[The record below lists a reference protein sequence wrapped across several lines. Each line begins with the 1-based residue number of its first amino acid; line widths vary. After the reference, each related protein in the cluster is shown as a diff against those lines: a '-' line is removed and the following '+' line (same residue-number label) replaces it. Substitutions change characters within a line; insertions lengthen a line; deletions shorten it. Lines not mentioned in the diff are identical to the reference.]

1 SRRAPRGGGSR
12 CSTGAARPAPH
23 APTITP
29 RRMSAAS
36 IAAPPR
42 ESTATGRA
50 RACHARRSMSWPF
63 DAPSAAGP
71 PSGPAAGESTWVTA
85 SRPSSCSWSSAA
97 RAASAPESATRD
109 AAATGSSPGSCAV
122 PMALVMPRSPDS
134 DIGTSGAR
142 LERERRVLSRFA
154 ELPRSCAGRRTSG
167 ARSAA
172 VDRACGAGDRDLA
185 TLGSV
190 GPRLLLLPHDE
201 HVLTVHLDGAPV
213 GRRFALRLGS
223 SALPPLPQL
232 LLQVLEHPL
241 LRSTGVTARAAG
253 RRVLPLDAILH
264 GWRPTNVSSAR
275 ARLGLRSLR
284 SALASICRMRSRVTA
299 KRWPTSSSV

>member
-1 SRRAPRGGGSR
+1 
-12 CSTGAARPAPH
+12 
-23 APTITP
+23 
-29 RRMSAAS
+29 M
-36 IAAPPR
+36 
-42 ESTATGRA
+42 
-50 RACHARRSMSWPF
+50 
-63 DAPSAAGP
+63 
-71 PSGPAAGESTWVTA
+71 
-85 SRPSSCSWSSAA
+85 
-97 RAASAPESATRD
+97 RD
-109 AAATGSSPGSCAV
+109 GAATGSSPGSCAV

-134 DIGTSGAR
+134 DIGTWGAR

-154 ELPRSCAGRRTSG
+154 ELSRSRTGRRTSG
-167 ARSAA
+167 ARGLPRSTG
-172 VDRACGAGDRDLA
+172 RAGRVILA
-185 TLGSV
+185 TSGSV

-201 HVLTVHLDGAPV
+201 HLLTVHLDGAPV
-213 GRRFALRLGS
+213 SRRFALRLGS